1 VIGIRTLPSA
11 ALTRQETRTLRR
23 LFAEAWP
30 DEEFREEDWAN
41 AVGGLHV
48 VAEEDGRILSHASVV
63 PRELRAVGRSLR
75 TGYVEA
81 MATWP
86 ELQRR
91 GLGSRVLSVVNDHI
105 ASIYE
110 LGALDTG
117 SPSFY
122 ERSGWIR
129 WRGPTSVRTDGG
141 DLPTP
146 EEDGNVMVL
155 LTSATMDLDLDG
167 PISCE
172 WRPGDVW

>member
-1 VIGIRTLPSA
+1 MSDK
-11 ALTRQETRTLRR
+11 RQV
-23 LFAEAWP
+23 LFVCVH
-30 DEEFREEDWAN
+30 N
-41 AVGGLHV
+41 A
-48 VAEEDGRILSHASVV
+48 
-63 PRELRAVGRSLR
+63 GRSQIAAAFLQR
-75 TGYVEA
+75 LAGDRIDVRSAGTTPADEVNPLVVEA